1 MFSDTLLK
9 SVARTKFRH
18 AHIIKYTIIGV
29 FSILCELLAR
39 TYLIITGFSSLSSDL
54 SSILISIS
62 IAFYLNYRFNFSLPK
77 RKLRVAL
84 LYFIL
89 ISLFS
94 YGLQK
99 YLATIVLIGQRGYYI
114 DRLAM
119 SGILYV
125 FIYFLHRRFTFKKY
139 RQVGVAVYANGVE
152 DILDIKS
159 KIGVY
164 SDFIHVDI
172 VDSTILGELSDVRS
186 YRLETIKAAWP
197 NIPIHTHIMSKT
209 PSVWLKEVCKSSD
222 IVFVHDD
229 IEEDLFEIQS
239 KIKSF
244 GCEPGLALHANNR
257 YAALKDMLNGIHH
270 VMVLTIQNPGF
281 SGQRFMPQAYELIKE
296 LNHYKSKLDLDFSL
310 CIDGGVNIATINS
323 FDSDQIVSGSCVLD
337 APDPKK
343 RILEL
348 QNTSDSIGKP
358 LNAN

>member
-1 MFSDTLLK
+1 MFSDALLK
-9 SVARTKFRH
+9 TVARTKFRH

-39 TYLIITGFSSLSSDL
+39 SCLILIGFNSLSSEL
-54 SSILISIS
+54 LSILLSIS
-62 IAFYLNYRFNFSLPK
+62 IAFYLNYKFNFALPK

-84 LYFIL
+84 LYFVI
-89 ISLFS
+89 ISFFS
-94 YGLQK
+94 FGLQK
-99 YLATIVLIGQRGYYI
+99 YLATLVQISERDYYS
-114 DRLAM
+114 DRLVM

-159 KIGVY
+159 KIGIY

-172 VDSTILGELSDVRS
+172 VDSTILGDLSDVRS

-209 PSVWLKEVCKSSD
+209 PSVWLNEVCKSSD

-229 IEEDLFEIQS
+229 MDEDLVAIKS
-239 KIKSF
+239 KINTL
-244 GCEPGLALHANNR
+244 GCEAGLALHANNR
-257 YAALKDMLNGIHH
+257 YDNLKSLLSGFHH

-281 SGQRFMPQAYELIKE
+281 SGQRFMPQAYELIKN
-296 LNHYKSKLDLDFSL
+296 LNHYKSDLDFDL
-310 CIDGGVNIATINS
+310 CIDGGVNISTINS

-337 APDPKK
+337 APDPRK

-348 QNTSDSIGKP
+348 QNISDAIGNP
-358 LNAN
+358 